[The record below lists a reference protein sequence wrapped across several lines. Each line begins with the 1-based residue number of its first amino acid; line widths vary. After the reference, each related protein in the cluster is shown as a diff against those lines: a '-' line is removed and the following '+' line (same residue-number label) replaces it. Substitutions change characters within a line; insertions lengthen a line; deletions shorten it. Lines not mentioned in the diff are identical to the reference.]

1 MPNFVEAMT
10 GFMKANFCA
19 ALNVLGDAVTLGS
32 ELVPGPGPF
41 INVANG
47 LSAMVCDT
55 PPDNLVLPPPPF
67 TGGQCVAK
75 YIVEY
80 TLGADGP
87 TPSTGTL
94 LAIGPIRGLR
104 EEDGAGGSKRVFLQ
118 ANSGVVFGGQCFN
131 VLNPSGPQD
140 TLLGTYTP
148 VDGSTS
154 RIEGVTPCGADDC
167 GDPPI
172 VLPPPGDSYEF
183 GGDVTYNI
191 DGDTTVTVPVTAVY
205 APIFVD
211 LDGSLKVPVT
221 FNVGDINFKGE
232 LEVAPNFEFNFKP
245 TKIVA
250 GPGKPDDEDGDGGNT
265 GVPVPEDE
273 EDVDVIVGVLVFST
287 LIGNSNN
294 ATGFPSVGGPT
305 FLVPRIGSVQFAIKT
320 GNSIGWTSDIDVKN
334 LECYVPCPAPQG
346 AIAVRV
352 TPEAGVTRTFTPVRG
367 KPLTSF

>member
-47 LSAMVCDT
+47 LSALVCDA
-55 PPDNLVLPPPPF
+55 PPDQLELPPPPF

-75 YIVEY
+75 YIITY

-87 TPSTGTL
+87 SPSTGTL

-104 EEDGAGGSKRVFLQ
+104 EESTGTGSVRVYLQ

-131 VLNPSGPQD
+131 ILNPSGPQD

-148 VDGSTS
+148 IDGSTS
-154 RIEGVTPCGADDC
+154 RIDDVSPCGADNC
-167 GDPPI
+167 GDPPV

-191 DGDTTVTVPVTAVY
+191 DGDTTVTVPVTGVY
-205 APIFVD
+205 APIFVS
-211 LDGSLKVPVT
+211 LDGSLRIPVDLDVGGIE
-221 FNVGDINFKGE
+221 FNGE
-232 LEVAPNFEFNFKP
+232 VTVAPEFTINLKP
-245 TKIVA
+245 KGITS
-250 GPGKPDDEDGDGGNT
+250 GPGKVDDPELGPGQPGI
-265 GVPVPEDE
+265 PVPEDE

-287 LIGNSNN
+287 LQSNEN
-294 ATGFPSVGGPT
+294 KATGYPSVGGPT

-352 TPEAGVTRTFTPVRG
+352 TPEAGITRTFTPVRG